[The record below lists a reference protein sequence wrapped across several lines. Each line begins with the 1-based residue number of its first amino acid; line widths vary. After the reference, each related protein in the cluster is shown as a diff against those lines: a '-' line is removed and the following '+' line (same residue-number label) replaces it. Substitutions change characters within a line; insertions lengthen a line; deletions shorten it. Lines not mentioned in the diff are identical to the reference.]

1 MRLRTLALL
10 FLLVA
15 GLLAFIAL
23 YEGELPSSD
32 DRLELAKR
40 VLRFEPDEVRG
51 LTLERGDSA
60 VRFARVEAAAGAED
74 GEASWW
80 LREPFDALADRS
92 AVEELV
98 DQLIRLEK
106 GRTLEAIEP
115 AELGLVDPR
124 GRLALDTTDGP
135 LELLIGSEVP
145 ASSTMILGVA
155 GRDEA
160 YVVAD
165 GLWRELEKPAGDW
178 RSRNLGPASRE
189 AIQRI
194 SLGFGEGAVTLGR
207 RGESFWVES
216 PYADLADRDLV
227 SALLG
232 EIIGLRVESF
242 IDASPTP
249 PELMVGALEVLV
261 EGREEALRIE
271 IGDPAG
277 AEGDLRLARVGG
289 QLVEIR
295 SELATALG
303 RLAEEWRSRSWA
315 TLEVYQVDRLEAL
328 DASGETLFERDGGE
342 WLRDGE
348 RVEYEPV
355 SELLYA
361 LTGVEAESAGETAGE
376 LGEPVLTLDLS
387 GEEGE
392 RRETLSLY
400 PADAG
405 GAIPA
410 RVKGREVTLL
420 LTEGA
425 VSDLRLKLAEARSA
439 AAPSPD
445 EDEFEPL
452 AEDL

>member
-145 ASSTMILGVA
+145 AS
-155 GRDEA
+155 
-160 YVVAD
+160 
-165 GLWRELEKPAGDW
+165 
-178 RSRNLGPASRE
+178 
-189 AIQRI
+189 
-194 SLGFGEGAVTLGR
+194 
-207 RGESFWVES
+207 
-216 PYADLADRDLV
+216 
-227 SALLG
+227 
-232 EIIGLRVESF
+232 
-242 IDASPTP
+242 
-249 PELMVGALEVLV
+249 
-261 EGREEALRIE
+261 
-271 IGDPAG
+271 
-277 AEGDLRLARVGG
+277 
-289 QLVEIR
+289 
-295 SELATALG
+295 
-303 RLAEEWRSRSWA
+303 
-315 TLEVYQVDRLEAL
+315 
-328 DASGETLFERDGGE
+328 
-342 WLRDGE
+342 
-348 RVEYEPV
+348 
-355 SELLYA
+355 
-361 LTGVEAESAGETAGE
+361 
-376 LGEPVLTLDLS
+376 
-387 GEEGE
+387 
-392 RRETLSLY
+392 
-400 PADAG
+400 
-405 GAIPA
+405 
-410 RVKGREVTLL
+410 
-420 LTEGA
+420 
-425 VSDLRLKLAEARSA
+425 
-439 AAPSPD
+439 
-445 EDEFEPL
+445 
-452 AEDL
+452 